1 MIPRA
6 PPVIT
11 PPPVLRQTGNPSPTC
26 FQVKQVA
33 RSRRVSC
40 AALHPS
46 ILWRN
51 RQTITHLVLK
61 PKPRNRHDNF
71 VGQITKL
78 QLPVLRTKLGNTSTL
93 VLRLN
98 QKTHAPRF
106 HVHGADRTWH
116 HPTSRSSSHRV
127 PNLCLTIPCPLH
139 QVS

>member
-1 MIPRA
+1 MPRA

-11 PPPVLRQTGNPSPTC
+11 PSPVLRQTGNPSPTC

-33 RSRRVSC
+33 RSRRVSY
-40 AALHPS
+40 AVLHLS
-46 ILWRN
+46 VLWRN
-51 RQTITHLVLK
+51 RQIVAHMVLK
-61 PKPRNRHDNF
+61 PKPRNRHGDF
-71 VGQITKL
+71 VSQITKL
-78 QLPVLRTKLGNTSTL
+78 QLPVLRKKPGNTSAL

-106 HVHGADRTWH
+106 HVHGADHTWH

-127 PNLCLTIPCPLH
+127 ANLCLTITCPLH